1 MAEVHQTITGSKNEV
16 TIVAHNPGVSPS
28 LKGSGQAITQTKD
41 ASGKVTSTSGTV
53 AGVTHNNPA

>member
-28 LKGSGQAITQTKD
+28 PKGSGQAVTVSKD
-41 ASGKVTSTSGTV
+41 ASGKTVAVSGTV